1 MRSGTKAASCAGA
14 HDRRSLRT
22 DAFIMGPNGN
32 ATGAP
37 AWTFATGGSR
47 GGRKGG
53 VGQRGGGR
61 GFLGEV
67 FWEKV
72 WREFWVGG
80 NGVVVYFGLVGVDLI
95 ERIGGE

>member
-1 MRSGTKAASCAGA
+1 
-14 HDRRSLRT
+14 
-22 DAFIMGPNGN
+22 MGPNGN

-37 AWTFATGGSR
+37 AWTFA
-47 GGRKGG
+47 KGG
-53 VGQRGGGR
+53 VGVGGREGLGKGGVGGG
-61 GFLGEV
+61 

-72 WREFWVGG
+72 WRERVMGVGVGG